1 MKFENIGFRQIARPG
16 SFVDVA
22 AHGGDRSNCAELR
35 NDLGR
40 AHIAGMN
47 NAIRPAQSFDC
58 LRAQQAVGIGDNAD
72 QDGTPS
78 GCIFSASS
86 ASTD

>member
-1 MKFENIGFRQIARPG
+1 MKFENIGFRQMARPR

-22 AHGGDRSNCAELR
+22 AHGGNGSNRGEVR

-47 NAIRPAQSFDC
+47 NAVRSAQSFDC
-58 LRAQQAVGIGDNAD
+58 LTTQQAMGIRYDAD
-72 QDGTPS
+72 QDGMPS
-78 GCIFSASS
+78 GCI
-86 ASTD
+86 D

>member
-1 MKFENIGFRQIARPG
+1 
-16 SFVDVA
+16 
-22 AHGGDRSNCAELR
+22 LR
-35 NDLGR
+35 NDVGP

-47 NAIRPAQSFDC
+47 NTIRPAQSFDC
-58 LRAQQAVGIGDNAD
+58 LGAQQAVGIGDNAD

-78 GCIFSASS
+78 GCIFSASG